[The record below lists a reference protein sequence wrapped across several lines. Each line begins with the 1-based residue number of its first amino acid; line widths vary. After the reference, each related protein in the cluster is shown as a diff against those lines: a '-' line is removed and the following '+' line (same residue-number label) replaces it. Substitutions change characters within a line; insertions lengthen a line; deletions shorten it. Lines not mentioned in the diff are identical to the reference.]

1 MTTGKTVPTQRL
13 RIDKATEFGSAG
25 SFWVEYPSGL
35 VDLTRSQHLPADDS
49 EVVEPPLTKEHFDM
63 SVDDG
68 RLLRINS
75 ATTAFIIIDMQKY
88 VQRSYYAGW
97 V

>member
-49 EVVEPPLTKEHFDM
+49 EVVEPPLTKEHFDIP
-63 SVDDG
+63 VDDG
-68 RLLRINS
+68 QLVRINP
-75 ATTAFIIIDMQKY
+75 ATTAFIITDMQKY
-88 VQRSYYAGW
+88 VQRLRYAGCI
-97 V
+97 